1 MIGRIQTDVHRP
13 LFNRLA
19 EGNNNEPRPPP
30 LDIAY
35 SSINKP
41 AKQTAVRGKRLVTAK
56 SRKLHHTK
64 RRLVH
69 GRPAR
74 LARRRRQREAGPASG
89 PDRRAVHLGLNAL
102 FMRARAVAAALSA
115 RCSSLRGAD
124 PDPLVLRI

>member
-41 AKQTAVRGKRLVTAK
+41 AKQTAVRGVPESAWSRPRAESCTTQSGASFTAARRD
-56 SRKLHHTK
+56 SRAAAGS
-64 RRLVH
+64 
-69 GRPAR
+69 GRPG
-74 LARRRRQREAGPASG
+74 RRPGRTGGRCTSG
-89 PDRRAVHLGLNAL
+89 
-102 FMRARAVAAALSA
+102 
-115 RCSSLRGAD
+115 
-124 PDPLVLRI
+124 